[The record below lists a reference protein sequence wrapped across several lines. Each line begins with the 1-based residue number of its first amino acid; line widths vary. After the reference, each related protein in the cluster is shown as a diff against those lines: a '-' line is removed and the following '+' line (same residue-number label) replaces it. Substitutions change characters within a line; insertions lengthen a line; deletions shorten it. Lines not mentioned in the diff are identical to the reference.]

1 MASLKI
7 IKMEKNFLPITK
19 KEIDRLG
26 WDSVDVIIVSGDAY
40 VDHPS
45 FGHAVIARV
54 VESCGLRVAVLP
66 QPNWEDDLRD
76 FKKFGKPN
84 LFFGVSAGNM
94 DSMINRYTANK
105 RLRSD
110 DSYTPGDKSG
120 FRPNYSTITYSNI
133 IKSLYPD
140 VPVIIGGIEASM
152 RRNTHYDYWSD
163 KVMKPILCDSK
174 ADILIYGMGEKPT
187 VDLIE
192 YIRKNGKSSILT
204 KNIELNKLIKIPQ
217 ISFIVDDISSLNKE
231 DYILLSS
238 FEESSNNK
246 QKFAENYKII
256 EQECDKYESKI
267 LVEKV
272 GDKYVVINKKNLP
285 MTTEELDKVYELP
298 FTRLPHP
305 KYKKR
310 GEVPAFEMIK
320 NSVNIHRGC
329 FGACSFCT
337 ISAHQG
343 KFITSRSE
351 ESILK
356 EVKTIVQQ
364 EGFNGTISDLG
375 GPSANMYKMGGIN
388 FEICKKCVRSSC
400 IYPNICNNLN
410 FDHSPLID
418 LYKKVSKVKGVKNI
432 FIGSGIRYD
441 MFFPKNKELEK
452 KYKTKEYA
460 TQIIKYHTGGRLKV
474 APEHSSK
481 DVLDL
486 IRKPSFNTFTKF
498 RKFFYDVCKQNNL
511 KYQLI
516 PYFISSLPGCTLNDM
531 NNLML
536 DIKKINYRPQQV
548 QSFTPT
554 PMTLST
560 TMYYT
565 GINPYTL
572 EKVYSAK
579 TITEKKN
586 QNIFFFWYKK
596 ENFKRI
602 KKLQLNLNRN
612 I

>member
-1 MASLKI
+1 
-7 IKMEKNFLPITK
+7 MEKNFLPITK
-19 KEIDRLG
+19 KEIDKLG

-54 VESCGLRVAVLP
+54 VESCGLRVAILP

-105 RLRSD
+105 RYRSD
-110 DSYTPGDKSG
+110 DSYTPGGKNG
-120 FRPNYSTITYSNI
+120 FRPDYSTITYSQI
-133 IKSLYPD
+133 LKKLFPD

-152 RRNTHYDYWSD
+152 RRHTHYDYWSD

-174 ADILIYGMGEKPT
+174 ADILIYGMGEKPIR
-187 VDLIE
+187 DLIE
-192 YIRKNGKSSILT
+192 YISKYGKSSLLT
-204 KNIELNKLIKIPQ
+204 ENIELKKLIEIPQ
-217 ISFIVDDISSLNKE
+217 ISFIVNDISHLDNSE
-231 DYILLSS
+231 YILLKS
-238 FEESSNNK
+238 FDESSKNK

-256 EQECDKYESKI
+256 ERECDKYESKI
-267 LVEKV
+267 LVEEV
-272 GDKYVVINKKNLP
+272 DGKYVVINKKNLP

-310 GEVPAFEMIK
+310 GSIPAYEMIK

-343 KFITSRSE
+343 KFITSRSL

-356 EVKTIVQQ
+356 EVKIIVQQ

-388 FEICKKCVRSSC
+388 FEICKKCIRSSC
-400 IYPNICNNLN
+400 LYPNICNNLN
-410 FDHSPLID
+410 FDHTPLIE
-418 LYKKVSKVKGVKNI
+418 LYEEVSKIKGVKNI

-441 MFFPKNKELEK
+441 MFFHPNKGKEK

-460 TQIIKYHTGGRLKV
+460 TQIIRYHTGGRLKV

-481 DVLDL
+481 NVLDL
-486 IRKPSFNTFTKF
+486 IRKPSFNTFIKF
-498 RKFFYDVCKQNNL
+498 RNFFYKTCEKYDL
-511 KYQLI
+511 PYQLI
-516 PYFISSLPGCTLNDM
+516 PYFISSLPGCSLYDM
-531 NNLML
+531 NNLMSE
-536 DIKKINYRPQQV
+536 IKKINYRPEQV

-572 EKVYSAK
+572 NKVYSAK
-579 TITEKKN
+579 TIEEKKN
-586 QNIFFFWYKK
+586 QNIFFFWYKN
-596 ENFKRI
+596 ENNKRI
-602 KKLQLNLNRN
+602 KFLQRNLNRN

>member
-1 MASLKI
+1 
-7 IKMEKNFLPITK
+7 MEKNFLPITK

-26 WDSVDVIIVSGDAY
+26 WDRVDVIIVSGDAY

>member
-1 MASLKI
+1 
-7 IKMEKNFLPITK
+7 MEKNFLPITK